1 MIINIIKIKFFAYC
15 SLSFMDKIRIYH
27 FSLDG
32 VVAVVEEMD
41 LREHSDVRQ
50 PGGHWGSSVCLDYV
64 ELYSLLDNQ
73 HLFQPQQRNKLCG
86 R

>member
-1 MIINIIKIKFFAYC
+1 MLDLPQPTLAFRLGNNQLFHYI
-15 SLSFMDKIRIYH
+15 

-41 LREHSDVRQ
+41 LREYSDVGQ

-64 ELYSLLDNQ
+64 ELYSYLDNQ
-73 HLFQPQQRNKLCG
+73 NSFEPKQQNKLCG